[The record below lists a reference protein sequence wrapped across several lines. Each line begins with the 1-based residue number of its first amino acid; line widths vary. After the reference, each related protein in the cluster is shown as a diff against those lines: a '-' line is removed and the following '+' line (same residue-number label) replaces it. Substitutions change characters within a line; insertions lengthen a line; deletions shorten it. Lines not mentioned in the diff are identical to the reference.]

1 MLTPNPNGNY
11 GFLPGIDPYSSGVI
25 ADAGYEVVHVRLA
38 SPVEWRTGFDLVE
51 SHLAANDRPRSALCG
66 IQLRC
71 PRPHTMDGFVAFNSD
86 YVALLDSWGL
96 ILNGKNPVARTNVA
110 PVREPPSETHL
121 YAFSFTR
128 RSEREGRTFV
138 VAGAGELRSRALDSG
153 GILRRGETDS
163 GAMRE
168 KAAYVMNVMSKRLE
182 GLGVGWDLVTC
193 MNVYTVHPVDDL
205 LEKALVPVARTA
217 VSRGVT
223 LHFTRPPIVEIEF
236 EMDVRGVRWEAVAG

>member
-11 GFLPGIDPYSSGVI
+11 RFLPGIDPYSSGVI

-38 SPVEWRTGFDLVE
+38 SPVEWREGFDLVE
-51 SHLAANDRPRSALCG
+51 SHLAANDRPRLALCG

-96 ILNGKNPVARTNVA
+96 ILNGMNPVARTNVA
-110 PVREPPSETHL
+110 PVHKPPSATQL

-128 RSEREGRTFV
+128 FLEGEERTFV
-138 VAGAGELRSRALDSG
+138 VAGAGELQSRALDSG
-153 GILRRGETDS
+153 GILRRGETNSD
-163 GAMRE
+163 ALRE

-193 MNVYTVHPVDDL
+193 MNVYTAHPVDDL
-205 LEKALVPVARTA
+205 LEKALVPVAGTA